1 MLDVSRSVRK
11 RPLRC
16 CSTSAGSPSRSSS
29 EYGAPLIWNSSVS
42 AIRPCAPMM
51 PSEGLATT
59 SGSGSAGR
67 RPGRN
72 SRVKQSCRLL
82 NSVFFASDKSR
93 SENSRQQAIEASRTS
108 GFSILLNQPMKR
120 VMAARGIRLVSRKL
134 RSSCSVKAAI
144 RPFTVINL
152 LDGLA
157 SAGGMDSPLSILSL
171 SAAALAGAAVTFPKL
186 QARLALSRAKHRSL
200 TGHSKMSKMVAR
212 LVPHYEFDV
221 DEFFRSDGAPSEVA
235 MQRQDAFF
243 RLAGIYQDRYAK
255 GRQMTAEAAAH
266 ISDLQFTESYRVP
279 FQYSRL
285 VRENLGTSA
294 FVQSSAGVTVTD
306 VDGNVSYDL
315 TGSYG
320 VNIFGNDFYKE
331 CITEAEKRAH
341 ALGPVLGPY
350 HPVITDNVRRLCE
363 ISGLDEVSFHMSGT
377 EAVMQAV
384 RLARYHTRLTHLVR
398 FAGAYHGWWG
408 DVQPGVGNP
417 VSAHHTYT
425 LAEMSER
432 TLDVLKTRRDIACV
446 LVNPLQAL
454 HPNANAPGD
463 SSLVDSSRSAH
474 YDRAAYTAWLKS
486 LREVCTER
494 GIVLIF
500 DEVFVGFRLAVGG
513 AQEYFGVRADM
524 VTYGKSLAGGLPVGV
539 VCGRKDLMRRFRD
552 DRPADV
558 CFARGTFNSHP
569 YVMTAMDEFLSRL
582 GNPGIRAR
590 YAGLEELWNKRAEQ
604 LNQRLAASDLPV
616 RVSNI
621 SSIWMV
627 QYTEP
632 SRYNWMLQYYLRA
645 EGLALS
651 WVGTGRLIFSLN
663 YTDAGFG
670 EVADRFVAATEKM
683 KRDGW
688 WWHDASL
695 TDKGIKRQILKE
707 LLAKRLGR

>member
-1 MLDVSRSVRK
+1 
-11 RPLRC
+11 
-16 CSTSAGSPSRSSS
+16 
-29 EYGAPLIWNSSVS
+29 
-42 AIRPCAPMM
+42 
-51 PSEGLATT
+51 
-59 SGSGSAGR
+59 
-67 RPGRN
+67 
-72 SRVKQSCRLL
+72 
-82 NSVFFASDKSR
+82 
-93 SENSRQQAIEASRTS
+93 
-108 GFSILLNQPMKR
+108 
-120 VMAARGIRLVSRKL
+120 
-134 RSSCSVKAAI
+134 
-144 RPFTVINL
+144 
-152 LDGLA
+152 
-157 SAGGMDSPLSILSL
+157 MDSPLSILSL
-171 SAAALAGAAVTFPKL
+171 SAVAIAGAAVTFPKL

-200 TGHSKMSKMVAR
+200 TGHSKMSKIVAR
-212 LVPHYEFDV
+212 LVPHYEFDI
-221 DEFFRSDGAPSEVA
+221 DDFFRSDGAPPDIA
-235 MQRQDAFF
+235 TQRQDGFF
-243 RLAGIYQDRYAK
+243 RLAGVYKERYAL
-255 GRQMTAEAAAH
+255 GRQTTAKAAEH
-266 ISDLQFTESYRVP
+266 ISDLQFTETYRVP

-285 VRENLGTSA
+285 VREHLSASA
-294 FVQSSAGVTVTD
+294 FVQSSSGVTVTD

-331 CITEAEKRAH
+331 CIEQSEKRAH

-350 HPVITDNVRRLCE
+350 HPVIADNVKRLCE
-363 ISGLDEVSFHMSGT
+363 ISGLEEVSFHMSGT

-384 RLARYHTRLTHLVR
+384 RLARYHTRRTHLVR

-417 VSAHHTYT
+417 VSPHETYT
-425 LAEMSER
+425 LADMSER
-432 TLDVLKTRRDIACV
+432 TLHVLRTRKDIACV

-463 SSLVDSSRSAH
+463 SALVDSSRKGAF
-474 YDRAAYTAWLKS
+474 DRAAYGDWLKQ
-486 LREVCTER
+486 LREVCTSS

-500 DEVFVGFRLAVGG
+500 YEVFVGFRVAAGG
-513 AQEYFGVRADM
+513 AQEYFGVQADM

-539 VCGRKDLMRRFRD
+539 VCGRRELMRRFRD

-582 GNPGIRAR
+582 ASPNFNSV
-590 YAGLEELWNKRAEQ
+590 YNGLDETWNKRAAD
-604 LNQRLAASDLPV
+604 LNDRLTAAELPV

-663 YTDAGFG
+663 YTDADFS
-670 EVADRFVAATEKM
+670 EVADRFVAASEKM

-688 WWHDASL
+688 WWHDASV
-695 TDKGIKRQILKE
+695 TNKTIKRRILRE
-707 LLAKRLGR
+707 ILAKRFG